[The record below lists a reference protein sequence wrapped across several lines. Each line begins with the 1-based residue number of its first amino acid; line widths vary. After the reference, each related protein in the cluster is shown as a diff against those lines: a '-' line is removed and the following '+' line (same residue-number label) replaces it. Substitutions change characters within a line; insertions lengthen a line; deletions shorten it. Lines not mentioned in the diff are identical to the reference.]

1 MNFLV
6 ILASYNGVKYIEE
19 QITSILTQEDVNITL
34 LVFDDGSNDGTFDL
48 LISKYSLNTKN
59 IKIIQNN
66 VPSGSAANNFF
77 QAIISIDEK
86 IIDENDYI
94 ALSDQDDIW
103 LPNKLREAGEIL
115 KKEKY
120 HLYMSNL
127 ILWNESSNNTS
138 IIEKSFKQKK
148 YDYLFEGGSAGC
160 TYVLSK
166 QLTSFI
172 KKTIKEVEYKNW
184 IFFSHD
190 WFIYFVARVNEFNV
204 FIDDRAFI
212 KYRIH
217 ETNVHGELNTFSFNA
232 IIQRLKLI
240 MNGWFYYQAKGFVTL
255 LPIQSTEAKIYQL
268 YTKNYFTRL
277 YVILRFNFS
286 LIRSNKKGLQFF
298 LLSMLP
304 IMIKKSLF
312 SRDVK
317 S

>member
-19 QITSILTQEDVNITL
+19 QLNSILNQQDVNVTI
-34 LVFDDGSNDGTFDL
+34 LVFDDCSKDGTIDL
-48 LISKYSLNTKN
+48 LNSKYISNLTNV
-59 IKIIQNN
+59 KIVQNRI
-66 VPSGSAANNFF
+66 PSGSAANNFF
-77 QAIISIDEK
+77 QAIKSIDEK
-86 IIDENDYI
+86 IIDEHDYI

-103 LPNKLREAGEIL
+103 LPNKLKEAGEIL

-127 ILWNESSNNTS
+127 ILWNESTNTTS
-138 IIEKSFKQKK
+138 IIKKSYKQKK

-160 TYVLSK
+160 TYVMTK
-166 QLTSFI
+166 QLTNVI
-172 KKTIKEVEYKNW
+172 KKTIKEVDYKKWN
-184 IFFSHD
+184 FFSHD
-190 WFIYFVARVNEFNV
+190 WFIYFIARVYEFNV

-217 ETNVHGELNTFSFNA
+217 QTNVHGQLNTFSFNA

-255 LPIQSTEAKIYQL
+255 LPIQSTKAKIYQL
-268 YTKNYFTRL
+268 YSKNYFTRM
-277 YVILRFNFS
+277 YVIFRYNFS
-286 LIRSNKKGLQFF
+286 LMRSNKKGLQFF

-304 IMIKKSLF
+304 IINKK
-312 SRDVK
+312 
-317 S
+317 